1 MELINAGGR
10 LIKALTEIDTIQFEA
25 LAAVCT
31 KSQMASYFGMTEKT
45 SGQLRKDNPRFL
57 RPIGEVEHKR

>member
-10 LIKALTEIDTIQFEA
+10 LIQALTEIDAIQFEP
-25 LAAVCT
+25 LAAVCA

-45 SGQLRKDNPRFL
+45 SGQLRKDNPRFYGL
-57 RPIGEVEHKR
+57 

>member
-45 SGQLRKDNPRFL
+45 SGQLRKDNPEFL
-57 RPIGEVEHKR
+57 RPLGEIEHKR